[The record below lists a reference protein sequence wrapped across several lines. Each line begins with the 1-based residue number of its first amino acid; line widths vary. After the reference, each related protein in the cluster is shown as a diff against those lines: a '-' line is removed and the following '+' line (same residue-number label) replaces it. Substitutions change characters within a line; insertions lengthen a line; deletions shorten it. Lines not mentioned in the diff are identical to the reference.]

1 MNQVQSFNFGNI
13 AVSFREDGYLNATQ
27 IAAHFG
33 KLPKDYLKTEQ
44 TQQYISALA
53 ESLSERTKILT
64 DENQL
69 VIVKKGNSKNFT
81 QGTWLHPK
89 LAIHFA
95 RWLDPKFAVWCD
107 EQIESLL
114 NKVSDGIK
122 TVTPKPTRA
131 LPNGLTSEQIEAVKK
146 LHNAL
151 TKSAPKEAQARI
163 AITLWSAVKSK
174 FGCSYKEVPA
184 EQFPEVLSVM
194 SRVAVENGVLYG
206 EVLDRELLPAPQPA
220 LLDGLDIER
229 FAVTV
234 YYGAWALE
242 MIEEVALPL
251 RQLGHPKATTMH
263 TLWSESRSFLRHN
276 VQALQRVLPA
286 LESDHAAHVR
296 GSLDKLQRLNARF
309 I

>member
-1 MNQVQSFNFGNI
+1 MNNSVQISNI
-13 AVSFREDGYLNATQ
+13 SIHQTENGLFSLNDLHRASGGEDRHAPRRWLQNIQTNDLIKELEKDGKPSIQSKQRLGTFVCRE
-27 IAAHFG
+27 
-33 KLPKDYLKTEQ
+33 
-44 TQQYISALA
+44 
-53 ESLSERTKILT
+53 
-64 DENQL
+64 L
-69 VIVKKGNSKNFT
+69 VIAYGMWISPRFALQVIQTF
-81 QGTWLHPK
+81 
-89 LAIHFA
+89 LA
-95 RWLDPKFAVWCD
+95 
-107 EQIESLL
+107 
-114 NKVSDGIK
+114 VSDGIK

-131 LPNGLTSEQIEAVKK
+131 LPDGLTGEQIEAVKK

-206 EVLDRELLPAPQPA
+206 EVLDREPLPAPQPA

-242 MIEEVALPL
+242 MLNEVALPL
-251 RQLGHPKATTMH
+251 RQLGHPKAATMY
-263 TLWSESRSFLRHN
+263 TLWNESRSFLRYN
-276 VQALQRVLPA
+276 IQALQRVLPA
-286 LESDHAAHVR
+286 LEPDHAAHVR
-296 GSLDKLQRLNARF
+296 GTLDRLKRLNARF

>member
-1 MNQVQSFNFGNI
+1 MNTNIQTFTFKSQNVRVEYRNGEPMFCLKDVAEILEIKDAKSRNFNLNQKGVEIIPLPTKGGIQQITFINEPNLYRVI
-13 AVSFREDGYLNATQ
+13 FRSRKAEAVKFQDWIFEEVIPQIRKTGGYQ
-27 IAAHFG
+27 I
-33 KLPKDYLKTEQ
+33 
-44 TQQYISALA
+44 
-53 ESLSERTKILT
+53 
-64 DENQL
+64 
-69 VIVKKGNSKNFT
+69 
-81 QGTWLHPK
+81 
-89 LAIHFA
+89 
-95 RWLDPKFAVWCD
+95 
-107 EQIESLL
+107 
-114 NKVSDGIK
+114 
-122 TVTPKPTRA
+122 TPKPTRA
-131 LPNGLTSEQIEAVKK
+131 LPNGLTGEQIEAVKK

-206 EVLDRELLPAPQPA
+206 EVLDREPLPAPQPA

-242 MIEEVALPL
+242 MLEEVALPL
-251 RQLGHPKATTMH
+251 RQLGHPKAATMH
-263 TLWSESRSFLRHN
+263 TLWNESRSFLRHN
-276 VQALQRVLPA
+276 IQALQRILPA
-286 LESDHAAHVR
+286 LESDHADHVR
-296 GSLDKLQRLNARF
+296 GSLDRLQRLNARF

>member
-1 MNQVQSFNFGNI
+1 MNNSVQISNI
-13 AVSFREDGYLNATQ
+13 SIHQTENGLFSLNDLHRASGGEDRHAPRRWLQNIQTNDLIKELEKDGKPSIQSKQRLGTFVCRE
-27 IAAHFG
+27 
-33 KLPKDYLKTEQ
+33 
-44 TQQYISALA
+44 
-53 ESLSERTKILT
+53 
-64 DENQL
+64 L
-69 VIVKKGNSKNFT
+69 VIAYGMWIS
-81 QGTWLHPK
+81 
-89 LAIHFA
+89 
-95 RWLDPKFAVWCD
+95 PKFALQVI
-107 EQIESLL
+107 QTFLA
-114 NKVSDGIK
+114 VSDGIK

-131 LPNGLTSEQIEAVKK
+131 LPNGLTGEQIEAVKK

-206 EVLDRELLPAPQPA
+206 EVLDREPLPAPQPQ
-220 LLDGLDIER
+220 LNGLDIER

-242 MIEEVALPL
+242 MLNEVALPL
-251 RQLGHPKATTMH
+251 RQLGHPKAATMH
-263 TLWSESRSFLRHN
+263 TLWYESRSFLRHN
-276 VQALQRVLPA
+276 VQALRRVLPA
-286 LESDHAAHVR
+286 LEPDHAAHVR
-296 GSLDKLQRLNARF
+296 GSLDRLKRLNARF